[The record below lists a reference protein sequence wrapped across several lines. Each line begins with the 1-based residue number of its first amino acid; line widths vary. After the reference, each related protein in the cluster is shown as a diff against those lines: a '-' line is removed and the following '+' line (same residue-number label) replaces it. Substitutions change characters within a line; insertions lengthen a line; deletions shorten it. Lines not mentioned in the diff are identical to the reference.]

1 MSTEIL
7 TYILKVAMLTVAFVL
22 LFHLLLRKDTFH
34 RVSRIVLVLSLVI
47 VYILPLCRMTRHIEV
62 KAPTFVVEKMASQEE
77 RTIPVKTHPITIE
90 SAVVDVVEQSHSN
103 VLTEPTN
110 QWFINRMLILLVAYL
125 AGALF
130 LLSRISVSIFRV
142 HSIIKRCTIVS
153 KTSDLTVLVSD
164 DNIRAFSWMSY
175 VVLPAGER
183 NNKAILE
190 HEKAHVKFH
199 HSFEL
204 LLVDLL
210 SLLQWFNP
218 AVWMLR
224 RDLCSLHEF
233 EADADVLASGFD
245 TDTYQNV
252 LIGFASASVSI
263 PYTNNFHSSSLR
275 DRISMINRLSSKRV
289 ALLKLAYLPLV
300 IFVWMVSTAMTVYVE
315 KPDTDEKYTLST
327 ETEIKQQS
335 VDIVTKPDESDT
347 SNADIMPSSVSTI
360 IEQIKKMDNDQL
372 RSMIRKNQE
381 EMRKPIESVPK
392 AGDRVNGHILD
403 IDGNPIQNREVRV
416 CERDIVNRA
425 ITICGASDED
435 GFFNLNS
442 IRNPENHLTFEAEGF
457 EPQTCAIDRG
467 TYEIRLRPVPGT
479 LKPGDV
485 IKGSVTCWR
494 FTGFM
499 RGGYPSTGAL
509 VAEVDKNG
517 NTVSSTIVEDRS
529 FSLKIVNPGNMLV
542 VSMDG
547 YETFR
552 TPIEISNYII
562 GLKKIE

>member
-190 HEKAHVKFH
+190 HEKAHEER
-199 HSFEL
+199 SGREL
-204 LLVDLL
+204 
-210 SLLQWFNP
+210 S
-218 AVWMLR
+218 
-224 RDLCSLHEF
+224 
-233 EADADVLASGFD
+233 
-245 TDTYQNV
+245 
-252 LIGFASASVSI
+252 
-263 PYTNNFHSSSLR
+263 
-275 DRISMINRLSSKRV
+275 
-289 ALLKLAYLPLV
+289 
-300 IFVWMVSTAMTVYVE
+300 
-315 KPDTDEKYTLST
+315 
-327 ETEIKQQS
+327 
-335 VDIVTKPDESDT
+335 
-347 SNADIMPSSVSTI
+347 
-360 IEQIKKMDNDQL
+360 
-372 RSMIRKNQE
+372 
-381 EMRKPIESVPK
+381 
-392 AGDRVNGHILD
+392 
-403 IDGNPIQNREVRV
+403 
-416 CERDIVNRA
+416 
-425 ITICGASDED
+425 
-435 GFFNLNS
+435 
-442 IRNPENHLTFEAEGF
+442 
-457 EPQTCAIDRG
+457 
-467 TYEIRLRPVPGT
+467 
-479 LKPGDV
+479 
-485 IKGSVTCWR
+485 
-494 FTGFM
+494 
-499 RGGYPSTGAL
+499 
-509 VAEVDKNG
+509 
-517 NTVSSTIVEDRS
+517 
-529 FSLKIVNPGNMLV
+529 
-542 VSMDG
+542 
-547 YETFR
+547 
-552 TPIEISNYII
+552 
-562 GLKKIE
+562 